1 MQLPGKNTKPYLAI
15 ILVLAI
21 IFFAIWTLLGIILI
35 RGIKAIPTSSQAT
48 AELVLE
54 TQPTK
59 PLPNKTPQP
68 KPTEEVDDPV
78 ETQEP
83 DPEPEPEPE
92 PGSVAT
98 LDPQTEE
105 MMDRIEQQVSEVRSL
120 TMDKRIPRKVLT
132 SEELRV
138 YVEEEMLEEF
148 DDEGSLEDMRKYALL
163 GFFERGF
170 ELRPLLE
177 DLYSEQI
184 AGFYKIEE
192 GEMYV
197 IADEKLTINERLTYA
212 HEYVHALQYANY
224 DFENELNYNDDACE
238 DDSER
243 CAAILALIE
252 GDASFSQFRW
262 FETFS
267 SVNDIVELLA
277 SMEDY
282 ESPVLDTAPPYLSA
296 SLMFPYDQG
305 TTFVKHLYS
314 LGGYDAIDEAFRTK
328 PPLSTE
334 QIMFPERYPDDQ
346 PLKPEM
352 PADPALLLGDDWELS
367 DSGTVGAW
375 DMFMMLT
382 KGLESAAQLD
392 DATALD
398 AVEGWGGDTYHFYQ
412 NKSQDEFLFVM
423 YALWDT
429 EKDSQEAL
437 TAFNDQLVRRFGQHQ
452 NGLHDSHGYYA
463 RLLQQGDN
471 GFVLIIS
478 EGLESLNTIYEG
490 FKK

>member
-21 IFFAIWTLLGIILI
+21 IFFAIWTFLGIILI
-35 RGIKAIPTSSQAT
+35 RGIKALPTSSQAT

-59 PLPNKTPQP
+59 PLPNKTPHP
-68 KPTEEVDDPV
+68 KTTQETVDPI
-78 ETQEP
+78 ETQ
-83 DPEPEPEPE
+83 EPEPEPE
-92 PGSVAT
+92 SGAT
-98 LDPQTEE
+98 LDPQTEK

-197 IADEKLTINERLTYA
+197 IADEELTINERLTYA

-238 DDSER
+238 EDSER

-252 GDASFSQFRW
+252 GDASFSQFKW
-262 FETFS
+262 FENFATQKD
-267 SVNDIVELLA
+267 VIELLA
-277 SMEDY
+277 SIDDY
-282 ESPVLDTAPPYLSA
+282 ESPVLDNAPPYLSA

-305 TTFVKHLYS
+305 TKFVEHLYS
-314 LGGYDAIDEAFRTK
+314 LGGYDAINEAFRTK

-334 QIMFPERYPDDQ
+334 QIMFPERYPDDL

-352 PADPALLLGDDWELS
+352 PSDPALLLGEDWELS
-367 DSGTVGAW
+367 DSGAVGAW
-375 DMFMMLT
+375 DMFLMLT

-392 DATALD
+392 ETTALD

-423 YALWDT
+423 YAVWDT
-429 EKDSQEAL
+429 EKDNQEAL
-437 TAFNDQLVRRFGQHQ
+437 TAFNTQLSRRFGQHIG
-452 NGLHDSHGYYA
+452 GLHDSHGYYA
-463 RLLQQGDN
+463 LLQQGDN
-471 GFVLIIS
+471 GFVLIIT
-478 EGLESLNTIYEG
+478 EGPESLIALYEG
-490 FKK
+490 FKN

>member
-35 RGIKAIPTSSQAT
+35 RGIKALPTSSQAT

-59 PLPNKTPQP
+59 TLPNKTPQP
-68 KPTEEVDDPV
+68 KTTQEADDPA
-78 ETQEP
+78 ETQE
-83 DPEPEPEPE
+83 PEPEPEPE
-92 PGSVAT
+92 SGAT
-98 LDPQTEE
+98 LDPQTEK

-197 IADEKLTINERLTYA
+197 IADEELTINERLTYA

-224 DFENELNYNDDACE
+224 DFEDELNYNDDACE
-238 DDSER
+238 EDSER

-252 GDASFSQFRW
+252 GDASFSQFKW
-262 FETFS
+262 FENFATQKD
-267 SVNDIVELLA
+267 VIELLA
-277 SMEDY
+277 SIDDY
-282 ESPVLDTAPPYLSA
+282 ESPVLDNAPPYLSA

-305 TTFVKHLYS
+305 TKFVEHLYS
-314 LGGYDAIDEAFRTK
+314 LGGYDAINEAFRTK

-334 QIMFPERYPDDQ
+334 QIMFPERYPDDL

-352 PADPALLLGDDWELS
+352 PGDPALLLGEDWELS
-367 DSGTVGAW
+367 DSGAVGAW
-375 DMFMMLT
+375 DMFLMLT
-382 KGLESAAQLD
+382 KGLESAAHLD
-392 DATALD
+392 EATALD

-423 YALWDT
+423 YAVWDT
-429 EKDSQEAL
+429 EKDNQEAL
-437 TAFNDQLVRRFGQHQ
+437 AAFNTQLSRRFGQHIG
-452 NGLHDSHGYYA
+452 GLHDSHGYYA
-463 RLLQQGDN
+463 LLQQGDN
-471 GFVLIIS
+471 GFVLIIT
-478 EGLESLNTIYEG
+478 EGPESLIALYEG
-490 FKK
+490 FKN